1 MLSILELI
9 SDPFSTNLYEME
21 IPIQEVQKV
30 ENDFS

>member
-9 SDPFSTNLYEME
+9 SDLFSTNLYEME
-21 IPIQEVQKV
+21 IPTQEVQKV